1 MVPALE
7 ITAPQLLSA
16 RTNFWMITSS
26 SRKISG
32 RPVFVLYLGI
42 DLLSVVLFSLLSLS
56 FSSHFYLKER
66 TFIEFWKFS
75 LESLY
80 WCCWAMFRGVLS
92 DIITIFITPFD
103 ACDFIRWQLYCIDGW
118 IDYTKINCTQACVY
132 SGDTTN
138 NRFWKRKEML
148 FSQIKWY
155 TFLQEAPQGG
165 NYLGKGYVPPV
176 RAQRV
181 GIFLHLQSH

>member
-1 MVPALE
+1 MCIKRLFAQDEGSKSIFPTILGYIFSNAVAVAMVPALE

-56 FSSHFYLKER
+56 FSLHFYLKER

-75 LESLY
+75 LESPY
-80 WCCWAMFRGVLS
+80 CCCWAMFRGVLS
-92 DIITIFITPFD
+92 DIITIFITPFE
-103 ACDFIRWQLYCIDGW
+103 ACDFIRWQLYCIDG
-118 IDYTKINCTQACVY
+118 
-132 SGDTTN
+132 
-138 NRFWKRKEML
+138 
-148 FSQIKWY
+148 
-155 TFLQEAPQGG
+155 
-165 NYLGKGYVPPV
+165 
-176 RAQRV
+176 
-181 GIFLHLQSH
+181 